1 MGKHENLDGR
11 TRVAR
16 HRAAMRAKGYR
27 LKQFW
32 VPDVRSPEFREQIAR
47 EVAAI
52 NASAHAADDQAFI
65 DSVTDWEGLPPYDAP
80 LRNDGSSNL

>member
-1 MGKHENLDGR
+1 MGKHENLDGK

-27 LKQFW
+27 LMQFW
-32 VPDVRSPEFREQIAR
+32 VPDMRSPAFREQIAR

-52 NASAHAADDQAFI
+52 NASLSRSDDLAFAEALQY
-65 DSVTDWEGLPPYDAP
+65 WPPDDP
-80 LRNDGSSNL
+80 D